1 MKTTIESGVE
11 PTALDQQMEAL
22 DMMNWDAIDAPE
34 NSTEGSGSHKSILF
48 QEASV
53 SVKPRF
59 RDRMGRLFSRLKG
72 ERDFRPEPGKERPL
86 PIKLLIGYL
95 PGVTKAD
102 ALEYA
107 QGVAARNT
115 DQVSLVYL
123 NAWPVAEGYAYEIQ
137 EGGTGYAYLP
147 AALQYFDSLG
157 PFDATQQAH
166 VIVKTATRKVRI
178 NRMASGISALLLPS
192 NSENPTS
199 DWLQPRERLKPAFA
213 FNTGLMVAGGLLLST
228 GFIAALVTS
237 VYRYQGVE
245 PPPRAVQDVVSTKGT
260 PIAQWPLLEAIDPSK
275 EYVKALTFEN
285 GRWQVKTA
293 PVGET
298 NDTPN

>member
-1 MKTTIESGVE
+1 MSTPLDSRIEPSG
-11 PTALDQQMEAL
+11 LDQQLAAL
-22 DMMNWDAIDAPE
+22 DGSAWDTIDADIV
-34 NSTEGSGSHKSILF
+34 SSDASRSSMLF
-48 QEASV
+48 QEAAAPV
-53 SVKPRF
+53 ETGL
-59 RDRMGRLFSRLKG
+59 RDRIRRLFNRLKG
-72 ERDFRPEPGKERPL
+72 ERDYVPEPGKERPL

-102 ALEYA
+102 AMEYA
-107 QGVAARNT
+107 HGVAARNT

-147 AALQYFDSLG
+147 AVLRYFESLG

-166 VIVKTATRKVRI
+166 VIVNTATRKVRI

-192 NSENPTS
+192 SADMPVS

-213 FNTGLMVAGGLLLST
+213 FNTGLLVAGSLLLST

-237 VYRYQGVE
+237 VYRYQSVE
-245 PPPRAVQDVVSTKGT
+245 PPPKAVHDVVSTKGT
-260 PIAQWPLLEAIDPSK
+260 PLAQWPMLEAVDPSR
-275 EYVKALTFEN
+275 EYVQALTFEN

-293 PVGET
+293 PAAG
-298 NDTPN
+298 NGDKPN